1 MILNERK
8 KYTIAPF
15 IAVVL
20 ALVIIIIIL
29 FLPPYIGMEDNG
41 DFQRVIYA
49 EGLYDL
55 PENSDLLYEGYFIK
69 EYGIMQH
76 YNEHGNIIFTTQS
89 LFIKPAVWLDQ
100 LLTGND
106 DVFDLRYFGVIMTV
120 YFLAVLYFLV
130 DSLSNKM
137 TLVGSIL
144 ISLICVYIFCD
155 IGYIAYFNSFYAE
168 PLAYISI
175 MACITCA
182 LLFAQGRYNK
192 YVVLG
197 MFLLNGM
204 ILTLSKQQ
212 FAPIGAILGVICL
225 FFLMNADGRLLKRL
239 IVASSVLLLVTGI
252 ATYMLIPT
260 GFVNINLY
268 HSMTRGML
276 MTSDNPPETLEE
288 FDIDPHYELL
298 NESIYF
304 DKYPVINPED
314 ERLHEDF
321 YSHYDIASIVKHYA
335 THPGA
340 FVEMLDRAVHNAYI
354 IRPDMGNYEYATGQ
368 PPNAHSQ
375 IFSVHSNLKRTY
387 VPKTSGF
394 VIIWMLVVGAILF
407 KKRLKQIVVI
417 GITLVGLSQIVVSI
431 LGAGD
436 ADLAKHVFL
445 YNVTFDIVNVI
456 VFAHI
461 VAFFDGRYRKKR
473 IALIASENEVY
484 EPMTRMELHGNRRR
498 RELRNRKTKKANEPM
513 TRMELHGHW
522 TRKVSLSRITRNK
535 RGMM

>member
-1 MILNERK
+1 MSLNERK
-8 KYTIAPF
+8 KYTIAPV
-15 IAVVL
+15 IAVVF

-55 PENSDLLYEGYFIK
+55 PENSELLYEGYFIK
-69 EYGIMQH
+69 EYGIMQY

-89 LFIKPAVWLDQ
+89 LFIKPAIWLDQ

-120 YFLAVLYFLV
+120 YFLVVLYFLV
-130 DSLSNKM
+130 DSLSNKL
-137 TLVGSIL
+137 TLVGSLL
-144 ISLICVYIFCD
+144 ISLMCVYIFCD

-168 PLAYISI
+168 PLAFISI

-182 LLFAQGRYNK
+182 LLFAQGRYNQ

-239 IVASSVLLLVTGI
+239 IVASSGLLLVTGI
-252 ATYMLIPT
+252 VTYILIPT

-276 MTSDNPPETLEE
+276 MTSDNPPETLKE

-298 NESIYF
+298 NKTIYF
-304 DKYPVINPED
+304 DKYPIIDPED
-314 ERLHEDF
+314 ERLHENF
-321 YSHYDIASIVKHYA
+321 YSQYNISSIVKHYA

-340 FVEMLDRAVHNAYI
+340 FIEMLDLAVHNAYI
-354 IRPDMGNYEYATGQ
+354 IRPDMGNYEFATGQ
-368 PPNAHSQ
+368 PPNAHAQ

-394 VIIWMLVVGAILF
+394 VIIWMLVVGVILY

-417 GITLVGLSQIVVSI
+417 GVMLVGLSQIVVSV

-456 VFAHI
+456 VLAHI

-473 IALIASENEVY
+473 FALIDSENEVY
-484 EPMTRMELHGNRRR
+484 EPKTRMELHGHRRR
-498 RELRNRKTKKANEPM
+498 KASRIHKTKEVNEPM
-513 TRMELHGHW
+513 TRMELHGHRS
-522 TRKVSLSRITRNK
+522 RKVSRNRKTKNK